1 MKKLFIPRMLVLY
14 SLILIILFF
23 FVIPGLNIIPFPFNL
38 TGLPVAFYG
47 FAIMGK
53 ARDLFKKYDTT
64 LDFEASVHLIDEGVF
79 SKSRNPMYAGMSL
92 LVLGIAIC
100 FENLISIC
108 IPFVFI
114 IIVRIFFIPLE
125 EELMEK
131 TFGKVYLDYKIKTRM
146 WF

>member
-1 MKKLFIPRMLVLY
+1 
-14 SLILIILFF
+14 
-23 FVIPGLNIIPFPFNL
+23 
-38 TGLPVAFYG
+38 
-47 FAIMGK
+47 
-53 ARDLFKKYDTT
+53 
-64 LDFEASVHLIDEGVF
+64 
-79 SKSRNPMYAGMSL
+79 MYAGMFL

-125 EELMEK
+125 EKLMEK